1 MNFMRKTENVR
12 QLYAYSAQHEK
23 PSVLREISFISIDA
37 SSAAAENDIKPV
49 QTTAKRTTS
58 IRRSIAVT
66 VSNEI
71 EVSTVLEDE
80 DEAKQRCEPKT
91 AVKRH
96 EMVRTSTTASGG
108 DIGSVKKRSIQLRRK
123 TTCGSQIGRS
133 IIVLKK
139 NKRSVDAVAN
149 IDDDD
154 DDYDDDYDD
163 DEVEKEAAV
172 NKSGGNRVAQVKNST
187 NIKTISFNVPKLT
200 VNSKEISKKKR
211 VPIDWF

>member
-1 MNFMRKTENVR
+1 MRKTENVR

-37 SSAAAENDIKPV
+37 SSAAVENDIKPV

-71 EVSTVLEDE
+71 EISTVLEDE

-91 AVKRH
+91 AIKRH
-96 EMVRTSTTASGG
+96 EIIRTSTTASGG

-139 NKRSVDAVAN
+139 NKRSVDTVAN
-149 IDDDD
+149 FDDDDDDDD
-154 DDYDDDYDD
+154 DDYD
-163 DEVEKEAAV
+163 EIKKEAAV
-172 NKSGGNRVAQVKNST
+172 NKSSGNRVAQVKNST

>member
-1 MNFMRKTENVR
+1 MRKTENVR

-80 DEAKQRCEPKT
+80 DEAKQHCEPK
-91 AVKRH
+91 AVVKRH
-96 EMVRTSTTASGG
+96 EMVRTSTNASGG

-149 IDDDD
+149 FDDDDDD
-154 DDYDDDYDD
+154 DDYDDD
-163 DEVEKEAAV
+163 DEIEKEAAV